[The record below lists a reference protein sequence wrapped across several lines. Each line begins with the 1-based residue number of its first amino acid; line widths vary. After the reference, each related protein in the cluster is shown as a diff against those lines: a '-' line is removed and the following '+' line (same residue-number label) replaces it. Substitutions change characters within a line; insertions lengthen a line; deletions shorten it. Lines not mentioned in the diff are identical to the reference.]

1 MPEPLD
7 RVTLT
12 APANSGALQV
22 LRAVTASTAARL
34 ELSFDAV
41 DELRVAVNE
50 AGTLLLELGG
60 SELHLEIDPTG
71 PDFIA
76 VIWTDVDK
84 ASWPDP
90 TIEGSWAWQVLV
102 GLCDEA
108 ESVVRDGHPG
118 IRFLRRRPETV

>member
-12 APANSGALQV
+12 APATSGALQV
-22 LRAVTASTAARL
+22 LRAVTASAAARL
-34 ELSFDAV
+34 ELPFDAV

-50 AGTLLLELGG
+50 AGTLLLERGG

-71 PDFIA
+71 PDFVA
-76 VIWTDVDK
+76 VVWTDVN
-84 ASWPDP
+84 AGSWPDP
-90 TIEGSWAWQVLV
+90 TVEVSWAWQVLV

-108 ESVVRDGHPG
+108 EPVVRDGHPG
-118 IRFLRRRPETV
+118 IRFIRRRLGTV